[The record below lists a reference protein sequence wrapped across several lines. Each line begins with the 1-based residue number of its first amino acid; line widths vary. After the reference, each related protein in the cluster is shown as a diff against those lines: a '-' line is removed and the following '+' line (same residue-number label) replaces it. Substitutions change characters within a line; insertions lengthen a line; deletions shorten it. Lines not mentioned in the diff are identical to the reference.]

1 MPEWQER
8 LTRDTHP
15 TIRIEHELRYRLTA
29 PLIRGAATW
38 CDLGCGTGVA
48 SAAAVGDARPERVVL
63 VDLEPDAAAQAVA
76 ELGAAR
82 FETLTADLAD
92 DEDLTALRELL
103 LGSDGGG
110 VITCFEVVE
119 HLSTFVPLLELLV
132 GLADEHS
139 YTAVLSVPN
148 DAFNTIENP
157 YHLTMWGEGAF
168 EELRRMLPRDHLAAA
183 QVPLTGST
191 LVVDD
196 ADGTAALTL
205 APRPS
210 PVPSHFVV
218 AFGPRVSELR
228 GVSGVEMIDLEGQRN
243 WERQREANL
252 AFHED
257 ELAELRDY
265 VHDLERQLGARPPA
279 RPSGDGA

>member
-1 MPEWQER
+1 VPEWQER

-15 TIRIEHELRYRLTA
+15 TIRIEHELRYRLAA

-48 SAAAVGDARPERVVL
+48 SAAALGDARPKRAVL

-82 FETLTADLAD
+82 SETLTADLAD
-92 DEDLTALRELL
+92 GDDLATLRSLL
-103 LGSDGGG
+103 LDGDDGGG

-119 HLSTFVPLLELLV
+119 HLSTFVPLLELLI
-132 GLADEHS
+132 GLAGEHD
-139 YTAVLSVPN
+139 YTSVLSVPN
-148 DAFNTIENP
+148 DAFGTIENP

-168 EELRRMLPRDHLAAA
+168 EELRRMLPADHIAAT
-183 QVPLTGST
+183 QVPLSGSA
-191 LVVDD
+191 LVVGSANGAD
-196 ADGTAALTL
+196 APPVGS
-205 APRPS
+205 RPS
-210 PVPSHFVV
+210 PIPSHFVV
-218 AFGPRVSELR
+218 AFGPRAAELR
-228 GVSGVEMIDLEGQRN
+228 GVSAVEMTDLEGRRN

-257 ELAELRDY
+257 ELAQLRDY
-265 VHDLERQLGARPPA
+265 VHELERKLASPA
-279 RPSGDGA
+279 AGSPDDA